1 MVEVFP
7 EIIQAALSQS
17 RRPKIRP
24 RFNVGYIKSGH
35 LPRSVNRLVL
45 ELTSGNQLGNWRG
58 GMEPSTRWMST
69 AGDNFAKLGSRTMV
83 KNQRSKNRALVELAY
98 GPSIYGPHRWWHN
111 LLLNRK
117 TFSKP

>member
-1 MVEVFP
+1 
-7 EIIQAALSQS
+7 
-17 RRPKIRP
+17 
-24 RFNVGYIKSGH
+24 
-35 LPRSVNRLVL
+35 
-45 ELTSGNQLGNWRG
+45 
-58 GMEPSTRWMST
+58 MST

-117 TFSKP
+117 AFSKP